1 MAKKANN
8 PFART
13 LISNANM
20 DPAQKFRIEEA
31 YKSIRTNIMLSILK
45 KGCKTIVVSSGS
57 PAEGKTTTTINLAI
71 SIAQAD
77 QRVLLIDCD
86 LRKPK
91 MHHYFGV
98 SNAPGLTNYISD
110 SVKNNGPKTDLYSII
125 HRTEFSNLSLLCAGS
140 IPPNPAELLGSE
152 PMAEFLQQ
160 ISRDYDYVII
170 DTPPLN
176 VVSDALPIIRESD
189 GVVIVV
195 RANSSTHP
203 EVQRVME
210 SLEFIDA
217 KVLGFIYNFAEDK
230 RSRYS
235 RYKYGYD
242 YGYGYGYGY
251 DASAE

>member
-45 KGCKTIVVSSGS
+45 KGCKTIV
-57 PAEGKTTTTINLAI
+57 
-71 SIAQAD
+71 D

-125 HRTEFSNLSLLCAGS
+125 HRTEFPNLSLLCAGS

-195 RANSSTHP
+195 RANGSTHP
-203 EVQRVME
+203 EVQKVME

-251 DASAE
+251 DAGAE

>member
-140 IPPNPAELLGSE
+140 IPAYHMRKDSWITVALDGSVADDKIKMLL
-152 PMAEFLQQ
+152 
-160 ISRDYDYVII
+160 D
-170 DTPPLN
+170 
-176 VVSDALPIIRESD
+176 VSYQATAPK
-189 GVVIVV
+189 V
-195 RANSSTHP
+195 R
-203 EVQRVME
+203 
-210 SLEFIDA
+210 
-217 KVLGFIYNFAEDK
+217 KKKG
-230 RSRYS
+230 
-235 RYKYGYD
+235 
-242 YGYGYGYGY
+242 
-251 DASAE
+251 

>member
-125 HRTEFSNLSLLCAGS
+125 HRTEFPNLSLLCAGS

-195 RANSSTHP
+195 RANGSTHP
-203 EVQRVME
+203 EVQKVME

-230 RSRYS
+230 RSRY
-235 RYKYGYD
+235 KYGYD
-242 YGYGYGYGY
+242 YGYGYNYGY
-251 DASAE
+251 NADAE

>member
-110 SVKNNGPKTDLYSII
+110 SVKTTVLR
-125 HRTEFSNLSLLCAGS
+125 RTCTALSTEQNFPTYRCCA
-140 IPPNPAELLGSE
+140 PVP
-152 PMAEFLQQ
+152 F
-160 ISRDYDYVII
+160 R
-170 DTPPLN
+170 
-176 VVSDALPIIRESD
+176 PIRQNCWAASPWL
-189 GVVIVV
+189 
-195 RANSSTHP
+195 S
-203 EVQRVME
+203 
-210 SLEFIDA
+210 F
-217 KVLGFIYNFAEDK
+217 YN
-230 RSRYS
+230 RSA
-235 RYKYGYD
+235 GTTTM
-242 YGYGYGYGY
+242 
-251 DASAE
+251 

>member
-110 SVKNNGPKTDLYSII
+110 SVKTTALR
-125 HRTEFSNLSLLCAGS
+125 RTCTALFTEQNFPTIAAVRRFHST
-140 IPPNPAELLGSE
+140 NPAELLGSE
-152 PMAEFLQQ
+152 PMAEFLLQ

-195 RANSSTHP
+195 RANGSTHP
-203 EVQRVME
+203 EVQKVME

-251 DASAE
+251 DAGAE

>member
-1 MAKKANN
+1 M
-8 PFART
+8 
-13 LISNANM
+13 L
-20 DPAQKFRIEEA
+20 FR
-31 YKSIRTNIMLSILK
+31 
-45 KGCKTIVVSSGS
+45 
-57 PAEGKTTTTINLAI
+57 
-71 SIAQAD
+71 
-77 QRVLLIDCD
+77 
-86 LRKPK
+86 
-91 MHHYFGV
+91 
-98 SNAPGLTNYISD
+98 
-110 SVKNNGPKTDLYSII
+110 
-125 HRTEFSNLSLLCAGS
+125 S

-195 RANSSTHP
+195 RANGSTHP
-203 EVQRVME
+203 EVQKVME

-251 DASAE
+251 DAGAE

>member
-125 HRTEFSNLSLLCAGS
+125 HRTEFPNLSLLCAGS

-160 ISRDYDYVII
+160 ISRDYDYVILI
-170 DTPPLN
+170 PRRSMWCLTPCPLFG
-176 VVSDALPIIRESD
+176 SPTA
-189 GVVIVV
+189 
-195 RANSSTHP
+195 
-203 EVQRVME
+203 
-210 SLEFIDA
+210 
-217 KVLGFIYNFAEDK
+217 
-230 RSRYS
+230 
-235 RYKYGYD
+235 
-242 YGYGYGYGY
+242 
-251 DASAE
+251 

>member
-110 SVKNNGPKTDLYSII
+110 
-125 HRTEFSNLSLLCAGS
+125 GS

-195 RANSSTHP
+195 RANGSTHP
-203 EVQRVME
+203 EVQKVME

-251 DASAE
+251 DAGAE

>member
-170 DTPPLN
+170 DTPPLK
-176 VVSDALPIIRESD
+176 I
-189 GVVIVV
+189 G
-195 RANSSTHP
+195 RAH
-203 EVQRVME
+203 V
-210 SLEFIDA
+210 
-217 KVLGFIYNFAEDK
+217 
-230 RSRYS
+230 
-235 RYKYGYD
+235 
-242 YGYGYGYGY
+242 
-251 DASAE
+251 

>member
-125 HRTEFSNLSLLCAGS
+125 HRTEFPNLSLLCAGS

-152 PMAEFLQQ
+152 PMA
-160 ISRDYDYVII
+160 D
-170 DTPPLN
+170 
-176 VVSDALPIIRESD
+176 
-189 GVVIVV
+189 
-195 RANSSTHP
+195 H
-203 EVQRVME
+203 
-210 SLEFIDA
+210 
-217 KVLGFIYNFAEDK
+217 
-230 RSRYS
+230 
-235 RYKYGYD
+235 
-242 YGYGYGYGY
+242 
-251 DASAE
+251 

>member
-110 SVKNNGPKTDLYSII
+110 SVKS
-125 HRTEFSNLSLLCAGS
+125 TEQNFPTYRCCAPVPFRPIRQNCWAASPWLSFYNRSAGTTT
-140 IPPNPAELLGSE
+140 
-152 PMAEFLQQ
+152 M
-160 ISRDYDYVII
+160 
-170 DTPPLN
+170 
-176 VVSDALPIIRESD
+176 
-189 GVVIVV
+189 
-195 RANSSTHP
+195 
-203 EVQRVME
+203 
-210 SLEFIDA
+210 
-217 KVLGFIYNFAEDK
+217 
-230 RSRYS
+230 
-235 RYKYGYD
+235 
-242 YGYGYGYGY
+242 
-251 DASAE
+251 